1 MHGVQS
7 ITDLMVRPGLINL
20 DFADVETVMASMGK
34 AMMGTGE
41 AEGEG
46 RATKAAEMAISNPLI
61 DDYTLKGA
69 KGLLVNI
76 TGGKDLKL
84 FEVDEAVNKVRAEV
98 DPEAELIIGAIT
110 DSELDGKMRVSI
122 VATSLDGQQPET
134 KSVINMVHRIQNRN
148 PGYSDFSN
156 MSSSAAFNFSNSTQS
171 PISHG
176 ANALKL
182 ENEIVQEQ
190 QSETTQTNVTNEEV
204 LQSTNLETES
214 VVEDATV
221 NEMEKS
227 FTQEAVET
235 QDETNSIDNV
245 EEDVSNDLKEFGV
258 DSDSPDL
265 FSSETENSITEDLL
279 SSAEEEEDDL
289 EKPAFLR
296 RQKN

>member
-1 MHGVQS
+1 
-7 ITDLMVRPGLINL
+7 
-20 DFADVETVMASMGK
+20 
-34 AMMGTGE
+34 MMGTGE

-46 RATKAAEMAISNPLI
+46 RALKAAEMAVSNPLI

-110 DSELDGKMRVSI
+110 DAELDGKMRVSI

-156 MSSSAAFNFSNSTQS
+156 IGSSASFNFSNSVSS
-171 PISHG
+171 PVSHG

-190 QSETTQTNVTNEEV
+190 NQDNFNSNVSTEEV
-204 LQSTNLETES
+204 LHNNNLETEN
-214 VVEDATV
+214 VVEDSSV

-227 FTQEAVET
+227 FTQEAIET
-235 QDETNSIDNV
+235 PQEQIA
-245 EEDVSNDLKEFGV
+245 EESLQEDHSHDLKEFGV
-258 DSDSPDL
+258 DSDAPDL
-265 FSSETENSITEDLL
+265 FSSETDNSSSDELL
-279 SSAEEEEDDL
+279 SSSEEEDDDL
-289 EKPAFLR
+289 EIPAFLR